1 MLHHYSAH
9 RMVRHQTPQTATIPI
24 QTGPDLLDHFVRL
37 IALLRSPFNN
47 APHLP
52 LQVLLLVLRGHPRIH
67 HTASVILGRHY
78 HIVASIGQLL
88 DLKLRRQLASMVQ
101 ARSRGLVETIEAAP
115 SSQTDTTTNNIYN

>member
-1 MLHHYSAH
+1 MWHDS
-9 RMVRHQTPQTATIPI
+9 VCNTVQEPTVTSTIVAKK
-24 QTGPDLLDHFVRL
+24 TTTWGE
-37 IALLRSPFNN
+37 SG
-47 APHLP
+47 LP
-52 LQVLLLVLRGHPRIH
+52 
-67 HTASVILGRHY
+67 SEFLGRHY